1 MLNPDQIEQLE
12 KLIRQEQLIRVTCQ
26 SIERLIE
33 DHGALIPD
41 DVILDLKATVGT
53 LETVTATTM
62 QTVLEMH
69 GA

>member
-1 MLNPDQIEQLE
+1 MLNPEQIEQLE

-33 DHGALIPD
+33 DHGTVIPD
-41 DVILDLKATVGT
+41 EVIWDLRATVVT
-53 LETVTATTM
+53 LQTVTATTL
-62 QTVLEMH
+62 QTVVEMH